1 MVKYSGV
8 TVTAYQK
15 KSFQITGRM
24 AKGYAIMTHDI
35 ENFRE
40 AHIYRREHIQE

>member
-1 MVKYSGV
+1 M
-8 TVTAYQK
+8 A
-15 KSFQITGRM
+15 GRM

-40 AHIYRREHIQE
+40 AHIYREKEDTSKNDRSEQNP

>member
-1 MVKYSGV
+1 MAGRN
-8 TVTAYQK
+8 A
-15 KSFQITGRM
+15 KS
-24 AKGYAIMTHDI
+24 YAIMTHDI